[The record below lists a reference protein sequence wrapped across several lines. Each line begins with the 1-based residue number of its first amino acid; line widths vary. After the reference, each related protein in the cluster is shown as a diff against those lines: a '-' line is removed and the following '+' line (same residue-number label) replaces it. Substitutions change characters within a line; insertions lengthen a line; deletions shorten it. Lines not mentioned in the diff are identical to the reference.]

1 MLDSSC
7 KFLLICMLCI
17 TGMPLVYAD
26 SGAVWSTVSDI
37 SLPVAIILV
46 ILLVTVLLIQKK
58 RIKSYENKVNA
69 THDVIAQALSRTKRD
84 MERIRQACELVSLI
98 YFEYDMQ
105 RKVFTGDS
113 RFFKFF
119 AGSVKPSITLDE
131 VLAQLHPDDRSLCES
146 FTRITKDADIGDSIK
161 FSGRVYD
168 TYNNLCYV
176 QIYVKSV
183 CDDAGNLIVRRGS
196 ILDITEQKKRE
207 TDLFKINQQFE
218 FIQRMAKIYS
228 WEINISE
235 PDYIRF
241 SKDFYHI
248 LGDGYLNAEKVQTAV
263 LREVFADEDYNT
275 VVNGFNSCFLSKD
288 SFDITL
294 PLYPKTG
301 LDIMYVHIVA
311 FSNFDR
317 EYAEEGLIFGIIQD
331 VTDLKHAEHRAGHAE
346 KMKALGRLAS
356 SIAHDFNNQL
366 SGILGFAELIKM
378 EDTSEVVLEYTN
390 MIIDRGDKSA
400 ALIKKLLDFSR
411 NQKEEAELIDVD
423 ELIQDT
429 IDFFAHLS
437 GKSINIKKNIRSP
450 GLGVLGNYNELQNAL
465 LNLCLNS
472 RDAIGDNTGNITLT
486 VDTELVSSEQAKELK
501 VNIGK
506 FAVIKVLDDGHGMSS
521 DVLEKILEPFFT
533 TKAEGKGTGLG
544 LSTVHGAITAIAG
557 GMTITSEVGKGTE
570 VRLYIPV
577 ASDKAI
583 FGKLKK
589 TKLSRIKHGVGH
601 VLIIDDDKSLV
612 KLLTMQLEKAGYEIT
627 GINDP
632 VKAVKEYAM
641 NYAKFD
647 IVILD
652 MIMPDMNGAEVF
664 KELLAVNPEVKAILM
679 SGYSDDELFEKA
691 KANGIKHFLTKPV
704 TLTALTKKVS
714 EVLNAEEQESE

>member
-1 MLDSSC
+1 MLDSSY
-7 KFLLICMLCI
+7 KFLLICMLCMSDI
-17 TGMPLVYAD
+17 PLVYAD
-26 SGAVWSTVSDI
+26 SVVAGSSVGDY
-37 SLPVAIILV
+37 SLPLAIVLG
-46 ILLVTVLLIQKK
+46 ILLITVLLIQKK
-58 RIKSYENKVNA
+58 RIKNYENKVNV
-69 THDVIAQALSRTKRD
+69 THDVIEQTLSRTKRD
-84 MERIRQACELVSLI
+84 MERVRQACELVSLI
-98 YFEYDMQ
+98 YFEYDLQ
-105 RKVFTGDS
+105 RQVFIGDS

-119 AGSVKPSITLDE
+119 AGSVKPSLTLEEIITH
-131 VLAQLHPDDRSLCES
+131 LHPDDRKFYDYFSNI
-146 FTRITKDADIGDSIK
+146 TRDVDLGDSVK

-168 TYNNLCYV
+168 AAGNLCYV

-183 CDDAGNLIVRRGS
+183 WDKEGKLSLRRGS

-207 TDLFKINQQFE
+207 IELSKMNKQLE
-218 FIQRMAKIYS
+218 FVQRMAKIYS
-228 WEINISE
+228 WEITVSE

-241 SKDFYHI
+241 NKDFYNI
-248 LGDGYLNAEKVQTAV
+248 LGDRYRNVEKVQTAV
-263 LREVFADEDYNT
+263 LRDVFADEDYNT
-275 VVNGFNSCFLSKD
+275 VVNGLNSCFLSND

-294 PLYPKTG
+294 PMYPKAG
-301 LDIMYVHIVA
+301 SDIMYVHIVA
-311 FSNFDR
+311 FSNFDH
-317 EYAEEGLIFGIIQD
+317 EYAEEGVISGIIQD
-331 VTDLKHAEHRAGHAE
+331 VTDLKNAEHRAGHAE

-378 EDTSEVVLEYTN
+378 EDVSEVVLEYIN

-400 ALIKKLLDFSR
+400 ELIKKLLDFSR

-429 IDFFAHLS
+429 IDFFMHLS
-437 GKSINIKKNIRSP
+437 GKTINIQKNIVSS

-465 LNLCLNS
+465 LNLCLNA
-472 RDAIGDNTGNITLT
+472 RDAIGSNSGNITLS
-486 VDTELVSSEQAKELK
+486 VDKELVSSDMAKDLK

-506 FAVIKVLDDGHGMSS
+506 FVVIKVTDDGHGMTAE
-521 DVLEKILEPFFT
+521 VLEKVLEPFFT
-533 TKAEGKGTGLG
+533 TKPDGKGTGLG
-544 LSTVHGAITAIAG
+544 LSTVHGAIAAIAG
-557 GMTITSEVGKGTE
+557 GMKIISEVGKGTE
-570 VRLYIPV
+570 VILYIPA
-577 ASDKAI
+577 ASDTAI
-583 FGKLKK
+583 FGKVKK
-589 TKLSRIKHGVGH
+589 SKLPRIKHGAGH

-632 VKAVKEYAM
+632 VAAVKQYA
-641 NYAKFD
+641 NDYAKFD

-652 MIMPDMNGAEVF
+652 MIMPNMNGAEVF
-664 KELLAVNPEVKAILM
+664 KELLSVNPDVKTILM
-679 SGYSDDELFEKA
+679 SGYSDDELFSEA